1 MNYLKSVFQQNAEDW
16 KLTIYVSFKYTRPR
30 VDDLPIISD
39 RTGLANDQ
47 IQRHIMESRKFISQ
61 SRKITMYRLTIIR
74 CLVKTVRSPRCN
86 WWWLGYTRI
95 WLWIDCW
102 HVLAPTCVSLPIL
115 CYFHGIISMV
125 FSKLFERLLRILSL
139 FTNRRIHIFRPQISL
154 WTIAY
159 K

>member
-1 MNYLKSVFQQNAEDW
+1 MNYLKSVFQQNDEDW

-47 IQRHIMESRKFISQ
+47 IQRHIMESTKFISQ
-61 SRKITMYRLTIIR
+61 SRKITIYKLTIIR

-102 HVLAPTCVSLPIL
+102 HALAPTCVSLPIF

-125 FSKLFERLLRILSL
+125 FPNCLSGCCGYSHYLLIEEYIIIYFDLKSHCGR
-139 FTNRRIHIFRPQISL
+139 
-154 WTIAY
+154 
-159 K
+159 